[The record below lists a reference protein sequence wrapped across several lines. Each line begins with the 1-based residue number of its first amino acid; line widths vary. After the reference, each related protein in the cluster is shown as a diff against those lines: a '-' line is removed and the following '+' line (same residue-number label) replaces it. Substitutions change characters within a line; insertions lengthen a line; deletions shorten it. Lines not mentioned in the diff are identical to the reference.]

1 MIIIK
6 AIDESD
12 LIVVIKR
19 NGRIFVM
26 DMLIMMVAISIIHI
40 R

>member
-1 MIIIK
+1 ME

-26 DMLIMMVAISIIHI
+26 DVLIMMIAISIIHI

>member
-19 NGRIFVM
+19 NGRISVM